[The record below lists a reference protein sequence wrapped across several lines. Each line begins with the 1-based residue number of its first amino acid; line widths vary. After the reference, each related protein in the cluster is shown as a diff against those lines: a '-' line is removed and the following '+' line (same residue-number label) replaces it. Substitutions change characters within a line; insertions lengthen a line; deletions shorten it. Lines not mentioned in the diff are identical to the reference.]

1 MSANPLSTALYS
13 LRQAAE
19 LAVVDPKVVELLSV
33 PKRTMEFTFPVRMDN
48 GEVKIFTAYR
58 VHWCDALGGFKDG
71 TRFTENLTLD
81 ECKALALW
89 MTIKHGVGGIPAGG
103 GKGGVIVDPGKLSE
117 WELERLSRN
126 YMRHLP
132 MKGAWVDVPGAD
144 IGTSEKTQGWM
155 LDEYESIVGFHSPAA
170 INDKPTAVSGTL
182 GTDEATGLGVYYVFE
197 QAVKD
202 FGLKNGCSVVVQ
214 GFGKVGS
221 VLARYLSENGYK
233 VIATGD
239 IYGAIQS
246 EDGIDCLELD
256 RYVSNTGSVVDFPGT
271 KAISNQEMLE
281 MEVDVLI
288 PAAVQSVI
296 TVENASRIKAKL
308 VIEAAN
314 GPVTPDAE
322 EILQDKDIPVIPD
335 VAANVGG
342 AIVCHFERIQG
353 LTDEYW
359 DLERVREQLQNW
371 ITRAYTKMV
380 STAREKDIS
389 MRMAAWVNALQ
400 KIEASVKK
408 RGWV

>member
-1 MSANPLSTALYS
+1 MGDNPLSTALHS

-19 LAVVDPKVVELLSV
+19 LADLDPKVIELLSV
-33 PKRTMEFTFPVRMDN
+33 PKRTMEFTFPMRMDDGN
-48 GEVKIFTAYR
+48 VRIFTAYR

-81 ECKALALW
+81 ELKALALW
-89 MTIKHGVGGIPAGG
+89 MTVKHGVGGIPAGG
-103 GKGGVIVDPGKLSE
+103 GKGGVIVNPEELSE
-117 WELERLSRN
+117 WELERLSRSF
-126 YMRHLP
+126 MRHLP

-144 IGTSEKTQGWM
+144 IGTSEKTQAWM

-170 INDKPTAVSGTL
+170 INDKPTEVSGTY
-182 GTDEATGLGVYYVFE
+182 GTDEATGLGVYFVFE

-202 FGLKNGCSVVVQ
+202 FGFANDCSVVVQ

-221 VLARYLSENGYK
+221 VLARKLTEGGYK
-233 VIATGD
+233 VLAVSDVYGG
-239 IYGAIQS
+239 IYSA
-246 EDGIDCLELD
+246 DGIDCVKLNEYFLK
-256 RYVSNTGSVVDFPGT
+256 TGSVVDYPGT
-271 KAISNQEMLE
+271 DPIDNKNLLE

-296 TVENASRIKAKL
+296 HDQNASQIKAKMI
-308 VIEAAN
+308 VEAAN
-314 GPVTPDAE
+314 GPVTPAAE
-322 EILQDKDIPVIPD
+322 EELRKKNVPVVPD

-359 DLERVREQLQNW
+359 DLERVRSQLKEW
-371 ITRAYTKMV
+371 ITRAYDQM
-380 STAREKDIS
+380 TATAKEKNS
-389 MRMAAWVNALQ
+389 SLRMAAWMNALR
-400 KIEASVKK
+400 KIEASAKK

>member
-19 LAVVDPKVVELLSV
+19 LAGLDTKVIELLSI
-33 PKRTMEFTFPVRMDN
+33 PKRTMEFAFPMRMDSGEVRM
-48 GEVKIFTAYR
+48 FTAYR

-81 ECKALALW
+81 ELKALALW

-103 GKGGVIVDPGKLSE
+103 GKGGIIVNPEELSE

-126 YMRHLP
+126 YIRHLP

-182 GTDEATGLGVYYVFE
+182 GTDEATGLGVYFVFE

-202 FGLKNGCSVVVQ
+202 FGFEKDCSVAVQ

-221 VLARYLSENGYK
+221 VLAKYLTENGYK
-233 VIATGD
+233 VIAISD
-239 IYGAIQS
+239 VYGGIFSAN
-246 EDGIDCLELD
+246 GIDCIKLNE
-256 RYVSNTGSVVDFPGT
+256 YIGKTGSVVDFPGT
-271 KAISNQEMLE
+271 EPVSNDDLLE
-281 MEVDVLI
+281 QEVDVLI

-296 TVENASRIKAKL
+296 NENNASRIRAKMI
-308 VIEAAN
+308 IEAAN
-314 GPVTPDAE
+314 GPVTPEAE
-322 EILQDKDIPVIPD
+322 EVLRGKNIPVVPD
-335 VAANVGG
+335 VASNVGG

-359 DLERVREQLQNW
+359 DIERVRGQLKDW
-371 ITRAYTKMV
+371 ITRAYHQMMATAKDRNV
-380 STAREKDIS
+380 SL
-389 MRMAAWVNALQ
+389 RMAAWINALL

>member
-1 MSANPLSTALYS
+1 MGANPLDTALYT
-13 LRQAAE
+13 LREAAGE
-19 LAVVDPKVVELLSV
+19 AGLDPKVTELLSK
-33 PKRTMEFTFPVRMDN
+33 PKRTMEFTFPMRMDN

-58 VHWCDALGGFKDG
+58 AHWCDALGGFKDG
-71 TRFTENLTLD
+71 TRFTKNLTLD

-103 GKGGVIVDPGKLSE
+103 GKGGVIVDPGELSE

-202 FGLKNGCSVVVQ
+202 FDLAEGCNVVVQ

-221 VLARYLSENGYK
+221 VLAKYLTEGGYK
-233 VIATGD
+233 VLAVGD
-239 IYGAIQS
+239 VYGAIHS
-246 EDGIDCLELD
+246 ADGIDCVELD
-256 RYVSNTGSVVDFPGT
+256 RHVRDTGSVIDFHAT
-271 KAISNQEMLE
+271 KPISNHELLE
-281 MEVDVLI
+281 LETDVLI

-296 TVENASRIKAKL
+296 TEQNASKIRARLI
-308 VIEAAN
+308 IEAAN
-314 GPVTPDAE
+314 GPVTPEAE
-322 EILQDKDIPVIPD
+322 EELRAKKTPVVPD

-359 DLERVREQLQNW
+359 DIERVRSQLKDW
-371 ITRAYTKMV
+371 ITRAYQSMV
-380 STAREKDIS
+380 ATAREKNIS
-389 MRMAAWVNALQ
+389 LRMAAWVNALQ